1 MNLPVEALPTEMS
14 LIRDNCY
21 RSEGD
26 FYGLEDITSYRYYT
40 KKDHTYSLIYDR
52 VNPVESVA
60 NLFTAY
66 PDSMIKIEIT
76 QRMYGGKREL
86 FTVPLTDFISF
97 CRKKMVVRYSLA
109 IRSQDRNSIW
119 QEQPIMVNRSLGY
132 NHILYFNVDM
142 RIWDNPGSY
151 PVIQLNYFCSYA

>member
-1 MNLPVEALPTEMS
+1 M
-14 LIRDNCY
+14 
-21 RSEGD
+21 
-26 FYGLEDITSYRYYT
+26 EDITSYRYYT
-40 KKDHTYSLIYDR
+40 KRADHTYSLIYDR

-97 CRKKMVVRYSLA
+97 VGKMVVRYSLVL
-109 IRSQDRNSIW
+109 RDRTKILW
-119 QEQPIMVNRSLGY
+119 QERP
-132 NHILYFNVDM
+132 
-142 RIWDNPGSY
+142 
-151 PVIQLNYFCSYA
+151 